1 MYEMLWLMRRKSL
14 RMAKGKSKVIKL
26 APGPYAT
33 HFQEYAHDRFFNAPM
48 EKETYTQRPRVS
60 LGDFL
65 ANRLGAALK
74 ELDKEDEI

>member
-1 MYEMLWLMRRKSL
+1 
-14 RMAKGKSKVIKL
+14 MAKGKSKVVKL

-33 HFQEYAHDRFFNAPM
+33 HFQEYAHDRYFNAPM

-74 ELDKEDEI
+74 EVDKDVDEV